1 MYGDEYDDDD
11 QATMSEDEDLE
22 DQDDTEDQD
31 DEDEGDGTP
40 PDDDALISEVCEL
53 LRDKMGVDL
62 PADDLTPES
71 FLRDLCMALHGHPG
85 HDFGG
90 DDQAPAAQ
98 MSAGRRRRKRK
109 RKQMSQPRRQPTS
122 RGVSATRGKA
132 AAEEIAKNCGL
143 AK

>member
-1 MYGDEYDDDD
+1 MAFYDDSGYD
-11 QATMSEDEDLE
+11 A
-22 DQDDTEDQD
+22 D

-71 FLRDLCMALHGHPG
+71 FLRDLYMALHGHPG
-85 HDFGG
+85 YDFGG
-90 DDQAPAAQ
+90 DDADADADQGEEPAAQ
-98 MSAGRRRRKRK
+98 MSVGRRRRKRK

-132 AAEEIAKNCGL
+132 AAAEQLKNAGMAK
-143 AK
+143 